1 MYTILLTQSYLVESS
16 LLLWGGLA
24 IRNVQ
29 NLVIERQNA
38 HGIHN
43 MVKPLGLSRG
53 RNYFSKKNVKKILV
67 KNVGNFKYAGSQKY
81 CFH

>member
-16 LLLWGGLA
+16 LLLWGVLA
-24 IRNVQ
+24 IGNVL

-38 HGIHN
+38 HGIHIY

-53 RNYFSKKNVKKILV
+53 RNYFSKKNVK
-67 KNVGNFKYAGSQKY
+67 NPG
-81 CFH
+81 